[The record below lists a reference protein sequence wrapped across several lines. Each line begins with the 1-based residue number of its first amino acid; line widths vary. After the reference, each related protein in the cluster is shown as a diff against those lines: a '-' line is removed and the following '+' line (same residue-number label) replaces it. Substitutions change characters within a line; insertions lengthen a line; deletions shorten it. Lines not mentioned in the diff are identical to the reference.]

1 MLGRVTT
8 SMRIAQVESGLQ
20 LSSAKLAQ
28 LTSQESS
35 GSTVTMVSDNPT
47 AAAKAIALQQQQA
60 RVTQH
65 QSNASDASAWL
76 AAGDTALSSAST
88 TLTSVRTLI
97 IEANNGALGSTALS
111 SIATQLQTL
120 KGQLLSTANTQYLG
134 RNVFAGTS
142 DASTAYDPSNYAYN
156 GTTSA
161 SVTRRVGDDQSVR
174 VDQNGTAVFGSG
186 SNSVFALIDSLSSS
200 LTSSGKVDS
209 SALTSIDSYLSRIQT
224 AEATTG
230 AAEHAVTTAQTA
242 LTSQATSLTS
252 QLSNLTS
259 IDTATMTVDVTA
271 QQTNYQAAL
280 LATSKLLQ
288 HSLMDY
294 LS

>member
-8 SMRIAQVESGLQ
+8 SMRVAQVEAGLQ

-28 LTSQESS
+28 LTSEQSS
-35 GSTVTMVSDNPT
+35 GSTVTMVSDDPT
-47 AAAKAIALQQQQA
+47 AAAKAIAVQQQQA
-60 RVTQH
+60 RNTQY

-76 AAGDTALSSAST
+76 AAGDTALSSAAT
-88 TLTSVRTLI
+88 TLTSVRNLVV
-97 IEANNGALGSTALS
+97 EANNGSLNSTALS
-111 SIATQLQTL
+111 SISTQLQTL
-120 KGQLLSTANTQYLG
+120 KSQLLSTANTQYLG

-142 DASTAYDPSNYAYN
+142 DSATAFDSSSYGYN
-156 GTTSA
+156 GSSSGT
-161 SVTRRVGDDQSVR
+161 VMRRVGDDQSVR
-174 VDQNGTAVFGSG
+174 VDQNGASVFGTG
-186 SNSVFALIDSLSSS
+186 SNSVFALIDTISSG
-200 LTSSGKVDS
+200 LTSSGTVS
-209 SALTSIDSYLSRIQT
+209 STALSSLDSYLSNIQT

-230 AAEHAVTTAQTA
+230 AAENAVTNAQST
-242 LTSQATSLTS
+242 LTSQATTLTS

-259 IDTATMTVDVTA
+259 VDTAEMAVDVTA

-288 HSLMDY
+288 YSLMNY